1 MSYIAIQTTEEG
13 GEEVLGASL
22 SLELLRTQVIEDVT
36 ALYIEQVTTEKHR
49 EAICTLMEEGIDNRV
64 ALHAVLGPE
73 FPLRLMRF
81 VNDVLASVKFEPA

>member
-1 MSYIAIQTTEEG
+1 MSYIAIQVTEEG
-13 GEEVLGASL
+13 GEEILGAAL

-36 ALYIEQVTTEKHR
+36 ALYIEQVTTDKDR
-49 EAICTLMEEGIDNRV
+49 EAICVLMEEGVDNRV
-64 ALHAVLGPE
+64 ALHTVLGPD